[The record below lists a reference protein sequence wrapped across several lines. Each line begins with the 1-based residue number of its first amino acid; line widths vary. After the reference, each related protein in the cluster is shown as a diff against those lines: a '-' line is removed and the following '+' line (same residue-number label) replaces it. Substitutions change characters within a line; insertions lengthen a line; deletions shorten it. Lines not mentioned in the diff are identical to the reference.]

1 MTGLGLGS
9 NEDCLVCLK
18 RPCTCVIKF
27 QFREGRIV
35 TGPNGHPVVFQ
46 EDPKLRMFSSYH
58 GIKTWWQET
67 FGISFSESFSRAVRE
82 NSPSI
87 DHGDRSSLMI
97 SGMVVPGDPNDTGP
111 HTYFVTSGPDGYMVE
126 RGVQ

>member
-1 MTGLGLGS
+1 MAGYNS
-9 NEDCLVCLK
+9 NEDCIVCLK

-27 QFREGRIV
+27 AFRDGRIV

-46 EDPKLRMFSSYH
+46 EDDALLRDSTYP
-58 GIKTWWQET
+58 GIKGWWYDT

-87 DHGDRSSLMI
+87 DHGDCSSLMI
-97 SGMVVPGDPNDTGP
+97 SGMVIPGDPNDTGA
-111 HTYFVTSGPDGYMVE
+111 HTYFVTACVDGYVVE